1 MGVGKST
8 AGKKL
13 ANKLGWNFVDT
24 DSIFEEK
31 YKIDIDTF
39 FYKYGEELFR
49 KLEHDVLT
57 STFDM
62 QNCVISTGGGM
73 PCYFDAMTLINQ
85 NGLSVHITMSEKA
98 ILTRLINSKQKR
110 PLVISKSKDELINFV
125 NNKLIERNSFY
136 KKAKL
141 TVNAISLNI
150 NTLVNDIKSII

>member
-1 MGVGKST
+1 
-8 AGKKL
+8 
-13 ANKLGWNFVDT
+13 
-24 DSIFEEK
+24 
-31 YKIDIDTF
+31 
-39 FYKYGEELFR
+39 
-49 KLEHDVLT
+49 
-57 STFDM
+57 M